1 MDNAGWHAQR
11 RARKENEAYANTHRL
26 PGGQYAPVDTI
37 GPMAEPFIGGFQPY
51 GPSTPPLP
59 HKHDH
64 GHGHPPPLP
73 PKDGLPHLG
82 SPTSASSQYQHH
94 TSPPASAGALNN
106 RIHGKE
112 GTSDSF
118 EPYSGMPAPYSG
130 HIPEPTNGRMQEPSE
145 STEHETVNQPTVTT
159 KELTKMSAVE
169 RSRLL
174 RVARMEPH
182 LQFMCGPLLRF
193 DTIDEHGIWHGAAMI
208 VTADAGSIYEPFPML
223 TYEWDPDRGNP
234 TTFASLNIN
243 DRLDVNG
250 SASQGRGRSAS
261 TATTIPSPV
270 GGGGV
275 PDDSW
280 NKLNGVKSFDL
291 GPHPADPHSTVLP
304 VSPSGTTFTLQPSQ
318 SSSSGQSAFAA
329 FPYGGPSGYG
339 LLNGHSPNACQES
352 VSGQEIWVYGGA
364 GGTFTFWR
372 FLIKVPLAENEMMV
386 TYSVNGGQKMGFHVP
401 GRRDNM
407 RLAIHSCNGFSAG
420 VNPDDFRG
428 PGFKTGYDPVW
439 MDLLSKHAEKP
450 FHALVGG
457 GDQLYCDSLMRE
469 PEMQDW
475 VSKMKPE
482 EKKKYPLKP
491 EMAATLDRFFFN
503 HYCQHFRSGAFARA
517 NSSIPMLNMCDD
529 HDLIDGFGSYPED
542 LQSAPVFKAIGA
554 RGYFFFLIFQ
564 TFTNPEIDG
573 LNDAP
578 GKHVYQSLVLGD
590 QGPYIPFPSHSSLS
604 RLGPKEWI
612 LMLDCRAERKKEQVC
627 SPGEYEKVFARMRN
641 IPSDVEHLIVQLGI
655 PIAYP
660 RMVFLEQALES
671 KFNPLVALGRNGT
684 MGLSGFVNKFNAE
697 AELLDDLNDHWT
709 ARSHKRERNW
719 FIAQLQNFA
728 KARGIRVTF
737 VSGDVH
743 CAAVGILKTLKSKN
757 TPEIKPENDHRYM
770 LNVTSSAI
778 VNTPPPNGVITLV
791 SSLAG
796 KVHKTL
802 HSIETDECMMPIFST
817 ETNGSS
823 RKQRYIM
830 GRRNWCVAEYDER
843 TGGVLFDIRV
853 EREKGYG
860 ATVGYSCQAPAP
872 RWGKEAQ

>member
-11 RARKENEAYANTHRL
+11 RARKVKMKPYANTHRL

-64 GHGHPPPLP
+64 GHGHHGLPPPLP

-112 GTSDSF
+112 GT
-118 EPYSGMPAPYSG
+118 
-130 HIPEPTNGRMQEPSE
+130 T
-145 STEHETVNQPTVTT
+145 
-159 KELTKMSAVE
+159 LTKMSAVE

-352 VSGQEIWVYGGA
+352 VSGQEYWVYGGA

-482 EKKKYPLKP
+482 EKKKFPLKP

-517 NSSIPMLNMCDD
+517 NSSIPMLNMCD
-529 HDLIDGFGSYPED
+529 PED

-590 QGPYIPFPSHSSLS
+590 QGPIHPIPK
-604 RLGPKEWI
+604 LGPKEWI

-719 FIAQLQNFA
+719 FIAQLQIFA

-802 HSIETDECMMPIFST
+802 HSIETDECM
-817 ETNGSS
+817 
-823 RKQRYIM
+823 QRYIM

-860 ATVGYSCQAPAP
+860 ATCWNRYSCQAPAP